1 MRLILRLLLARSIRA
16 FGRWVAVSTGLLLIA
31 MAVASGAQGQNSGGA
46 VYAVTYLDVAANS
59 VTQGVTLLTK
69 YRELSSHEA
78 GNLEFTVL
86 QETIR
91 PNRFVI
97 FEGWKDQ
104 AAFDAHS
111 KGAPASEFQEALT
124 PIRNSP
130 AYQMMM
136 YTFATAPQRAQPA
149 RGAIYMVEHMD
160 FMPTFATTAA
170 PWVKALAE
178 NSQKEESVI
187 RYDAYHWGDHHYTI
201 MAVWPDSKAF
211 DAHEAAAYTRQFRAA
226 AAVPGGRIDLYEE
239 RLYNPI

>member
-1 MRLILRLLLARSIRA
+1 MRFILRLLPARSITG
-16 FGRWVAVSTGLLLIA
+16 FAVWAAVLAGSIWIA
-31 MAVASGAQGQNSGGA
+31 VAVASGAPAQAGA
-46 VYAVTYLDVAANS
+46 GALYAVTYLDVAANS
-59 VTQGVTLLTK
+59 VSQGVTILKK
-69 YRELSSHEA
+69 YRDLSRHEA

-111 KGAPASEFQEALT
+111 KGAPASECQEALA

-130 AYQMMM
+130 PYQMMQ
-136 YTFATAPQRAQPA
+136 YAFVTAPPRANPA
-149 RGAIYMVEHMD
+149 RNALYMVEHMD

-170 PWVKALAE
+170 TLVKALAE
-178 NSQKEESVI
+178 DSQKEKSVI
-187 RYDAYHWGDHHYTI
+187 RYDAYHWGDHHYVI
-201 MAVWPDSKAF
+201 MAIWPDSKAF

-226 AAVPGGRIDLYEE
+226 AAVTGGRIDLYEE

>member
-1 MRLILRLLLARSIRA
+1 MRLILRLLPASSMTAFARWAPVLAGSI
-16 FGRWVAVSTGLLLIA
+16 WIA
-31 MAVASGAQGQNSGGA
+31 MAVASGPPAKASAEA
-46 VYAVTYLDVAANS
+46 VYAVTYVDVAANS
-59 VTQGVTLLTK
+59 VGQGVTILKK
-69 YRELSSHEA
+69 YRDLSSHEA

-86 QETIR
+86 QERIR

-111 KGAPASEFQEALT
+111 KGTPASECQDALA

-130 AYQMMM
+130 PFQMMQ
-136 YTFATAPQRAQPA
+136 YAFVTAPPRANPA
-149 RGAIYMVEHMD
+149 RNPLYMVEHMD
-160 FMPTFATTAA
+160 FMPTFAATAA
-170 PWVKALAE
+170 TLVRTLAE
-178 NSQKEESVI
+178 DSQKEKSVI
-187 RYDAYHWGDHHYTI
+187 RYDAYHWGDHHYVI
-201 MAVWPDSKAF
+201 VAVWPDSKAF

>member
-1 MRLILRLLLARSIRA
+1 MRLVPRLLPARSMTA
-16 FGRWVAVSTGLLLIA
+16 FGRWAPVLAASLSIA
-31 MAVASGAQGQNSGGA
+31 MAVASGAQPQTSGGTL
-46 VYAVTYLDVAANS
+46 YAVTYLDVAANS
-59 VTQGVTLLTK
+59 VSQGVTILRK
-69 YRELSSHEA
+69 YRDLSSHEA

-111 KGAPASEFQEALT
+111 KGAPASECQDALA

-130 AYQMMM
+130 PYQMMQ
-136 YTFATAPQRAQPA
+136 YAFVTAPPRANPA
-149 RGAIYMVEHMD
+149 RDALYMVEHMD

-170 PWVKALAE
+170 TLVKALAKD
-178 NSQKEESVI
+178 SQKEKSVI
-187 RYDAYHWGDHHYTI
+187 RYDAYHWGDHHYVI

-211 DAHEAAAYTRQFRAA
+211 EAHEAAAYTRRFRAA

>member
-1 MRLILRLLLARSIRA
+1 MRFILRLLPARSITG
-16 FGRWVAVSTGLLLIA
+16 FAVWAAVLAGSIWIA
-31 MAVASGAQGQNSGGA
+31 VAVASGAPAQAGA
-46 VYAVTYLDVAANS
+46 GALYAVTYLDVAANS
-59 VTQGVTLLTK
+59 VSQGVTILKK
-69 YRELSSHEA
+69 YRDLSSHEA

-111 KGAPASEFQEALT
+111 KGAPASECQEALA

-130 AYQMMM
+130 PYQMMQ
-136 YTFATAPQRAQPA
+136 YAFVTAPPRANPA
-149 RGAIYMVEHMD
+149 RNALYMVEHMD

-170 PWVKALAE
+170 TLVKALAE
-178 NSQKEESVI
+178 DSQKEKSVI
-187 RYDAYHWGDHHYTI
+187 RYDAYHWGDHHYVI
-201 MAVWPDSKAF
+201 MAIWPDSKAF

-226 AAVPGGRIDLYEE
+226 AAVTGGRIDLYEE